1 MKIALACIFA
11 VLILFTVPVIAVNA
25 DQENTIPSWIKQ
37 TMDFWVQGISTDRE
51 FLIAIE
57 YMLGEGII
65 TVDEPAVDVLTIGF
79 IPVEKADKISTQAT
93 APRVV
98 FRIKLELTKSI
109 AHNIDGQRALL
120 QAVSGLE
127 RISILKICYARRAG
141 LVAALL
147 QHQLLF
153 Q

>member
-51 FLIAIE
+51 FLSAIE

-93 APRVV
+93 A
-98 FRIKLELTKSI
+98 LELYFR
-109 AHNIDGQRALL
+109 G
-120 QAVSGLE
+120 
-127 RISILKICYARRAG
+127 
-141 LVAALL
+141 
-147 QHQLLF
+147 
-153 Q
+153 